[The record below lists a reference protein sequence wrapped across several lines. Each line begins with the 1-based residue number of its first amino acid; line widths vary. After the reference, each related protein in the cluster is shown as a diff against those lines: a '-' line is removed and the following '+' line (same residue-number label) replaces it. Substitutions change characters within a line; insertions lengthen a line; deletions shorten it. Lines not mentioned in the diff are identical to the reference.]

1 MFCCYYFLLL
11 LLLFLICP
19 QDDSFLLFHFLLY
32 LWFWI
37 DFISLLLR
45 TQRSALWYSNSA
57 IKIKH
62 YNYILFTHKLVMI
75 YTPPW
80 FTLFCSWMYIRLTAD
95 RQRQLLHLRHKERV
109 YIVCSIVSLWWFGDP
124 FRLGAKWTVW
134 SILLIFGRFYVHC
147 ENFTT
152 HTQKL
157 SWRIVWYLSHIT
169 GFQQLKDLIW
179 ITE

>member
-1 MFCCYYFLLL
+1 MQQNRVVFFFERGEKCSAYVMFCDFCCYYFLFVLRM
-11 LLLFLICP
+11 I
-19 QDDSFLLFHFLLY
+19 HFCYFIFCYTLY
-32 LWFWI
+32 LWFWV

-95 RQRQLLHLRHKERV
+95 RQRQLLHLRHKKRV

-134 SILLIFGRFYVHC
+134 SILLIFGRFYVNC

-157 SWRIVWYLSHIT
+157 S
-169 GFQQLKDLIW
+169 
-179 ITE
+179 